1 MTSFAGEVIAD
12 SSGKFYGNQM
22 RFATKREAENYIAN
36 LMFKWTAVR
45 ETRVV
50 KTNDPVNYRFVDY
63 QLIII
68 PVEEGE

>member
-12 SSGKFYGNQM
+12 NSGKFYGNQM
-22 RFATKREAENYIAN
+22 RFATKQEAENYIAN

-63 QLIII
+63 HLVR
-68 PVEEGE
+68 VEEE

>member
-22 RFATKREAENYIAN
+22 RFATKQEAENYIAN

-63 QLIII
+63 ELIMV
-68 PVEEGE
+68 PVEEE